1 VTAEPRL
8 APSNWNW
15 TLAIPIV
22 DDAFAVTLTVPLTVD
37 PLIGDVTDTVGG
49 AVLVLLTVTET
60 PALVFLAPTVSV
72 ATAVSV
78 CAPLLK
84 LAVFNESE

>member
-1 VTAEPRL
+1 
-8 APSNWNW
+8 
-15 TLAIPIV
+15 
-22 DDAFAVTLTVPLTVD
+22 VPLTVV
-37 PLIGDVTDTVGG
+37 PAAGEVMDTVGG
-49 AVLVLLTVTET
+49 AVLVLLTVIET
-60 PALVFLAPTVSV
+60 PALVLLVPTVSV